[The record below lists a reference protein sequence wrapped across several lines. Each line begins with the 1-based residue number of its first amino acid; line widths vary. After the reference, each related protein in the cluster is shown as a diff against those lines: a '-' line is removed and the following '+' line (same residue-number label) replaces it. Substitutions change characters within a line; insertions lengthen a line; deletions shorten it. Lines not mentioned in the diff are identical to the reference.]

1 MSSNSLQN
9 ESVEKASEMLLTCII
24 EGRVDV
30 LKGILNQLV
39 KQQNYSH
46 ILDGVHNENGS
57 LLHNAVILNNLDA
70 VRTLLSVGAS
80 PCIQNEDNKT
90 PYQCAQSDDIKNA
103 FTQEILQAAATS
115 NAGKVC
121 RLIASGVP
129 VNSYDSELTKNTPL
143 HWAASF
149 GNEEIIKAFCDSQAD
164 VNAINCKGETPLH
177 DAVKRNDDKIVRILI
192 DYGADVHIKDNNNIS
207 PFELA
212 TSKNYSSIV
221 SLMSMNDVAQQLRRA
236 ESIISADFETA
247 SIMTSDTTTEF
258 MDKTNN
264 NDVNIKLE
272 SWTDLLWPQPQFL
285 EIEKNSSTIQFPKD
299 NRLKVYFSS
308 SSEGNPRRLMQCIQT
323 VSSVLASINL
333 EVEYRGHEVSDSPLE
348 GRIICGLYNLGKN
361 IESYSLSVT
370 KSGIEIYANDYAG
383 IKYGFSTLAQI
394 LRLHRGNAYMFSQ
407 RNSSID
413 YNDERQMTN
422 KALQFSNN
430 TFIPSIETNNISPNT
445 SYNGFSE
452 HNEQNFT
459 FITPPGQIPCLTIR
473 DYPEMEVR
481 AVFQDFSGCRILNT
495 ETVLQMATRLSYCKV
510 NYLFVNFESRTTDT
524 YQLPYTN
531 RDLFHMT
538 QVCEELFITLVPSL
552 DFQTSYI
559 EVEDARVF
567 IEKFMD
573 DFPLCKSIHFGEN
586 ITSILLSNPNFMHT
600 IQKRIKKIFLSIE
613 LLESNINQINNLP
626 PYAILCLDA
635 KFPFDLELKLSARV
649 NIVLRHRVSDVG
661 FLTSSPET
669 IAKKTILAEKLTYKM
684 YILGNMI
691 CDLSTGVEIMPPSLS
706 YIPEVAATGISWN
719 KTIDFRRFSFF
730 MPRITAEH
738 ILLDGGLTVLFEQ
751 AMTLGKVE
759 HEITKFSLGQHKL
772 STITN
777 LSITSQK
784 IPKNVI
790 SIFVEI
796 LLNPDNIKLDRLT
809 PLVFKKARIELR
821 KSMKALN
828 DARKYLPYNFELA
841 LVLAEIQ
848 LVTELMT
855 LLSRLGQSLCMY
867 GNSETLRGNQYL
879 SVGQLP
885 ANVRTD
891 MANALLDIRTKFQ
904 HTWLSRNMASTLPN
918 ALKIF
923 DNLFKSLLPPNLQSY
938 SNMVL

>member
-1 MSSNSLQN
+1 MSSSNFQN
-9 ESVEKASEMLLTCII
+9 ESIEKASEMLLTCIN
-24 EGRVDV
+24 EGRIDV
-30 LKGILNQLV
+30 LKSILNQLV
-39 KQQNYSH
+39 KQQNYLS
-46 ILDGVHNENGS
+46 ILDGIHNEIGS
-57 LLHNAVILNNLDA
+57 LLHNAVVLNNVDA

-80 PCIQNEDNKT
+80 PCIQNDENKT
-90 PYQCAQSDDIKNA
+90 PYQCAENEDIKNA
-103 FTQEILQAAATS
+103 FIQEILQAAATS

-129 VNSYDSELTKNTPL
+129 VNSYDSDLTRNTPL

-149 GNEEIIKAFCDSQAD
+149 GNEEIIKAFCDSQAN
-164 VNAINCKGETPLH
+164 VNATNNKGETPLH

-207 PFELA
+207 PFDLA
-212 TSKNYSSIV
+212 TTKNYSSIV
-221 SLMSMNDVAQQLRRA
+221 SLMSMNDVAQQLRRT
-236 ESIISADFETA
+236 ESIVSADLETA
-247 SIMTSDTTTEF
+247 SIITSDIGTDF
-258 MDKTNN
+258 MDKANN
-264 NDVNIKLE
+264 NQVNNKLE
-272 SWTDLLWPQPQFL
+272 AWTDLLWPQPQFL
-285 EIEKNSSTIQFPKD
+285 EIDKSASTIQFPKD
-299 NRLKVYFSS
+299 NRLKVYFLST
-308 SSEGNPRRLMQCIQT
+308 SEGNPRRLMQCIQT
-323 VSSVLASINL
+323 VSSVLSSINL
-333 EVEYRGHEVSDSPLE
+333 EIEYRGHEVPDSPLE
-348 GRIICGLYNLGKN
+348 GRVICGLYDLGKGSG
-361 IESYSLSVT
+361 SYSLSIT
-370 KSGIEIYANDYAG
+370 KSGIEVYASEYSG

-407 RNSSID
+407 KNHSID
-413 YNDERQMTN
+413 YSDERQLSNKGVSFTN
-422 KALQFSNN
+422 TS
-430 TFIPSIETNNISPNT
+430 FIPQSDSNLSVNN
-445 SYNGFSE
+445 SYNSGNSD
-452 HNEQNFT
+452 NNYT
-459 FITPPGQIPCLTIR
+459 FAIPAGQIPCLTIR
-473 DYPEMEVR
+473 DYPDMEIR

-538 QVCEELFITLVPSL
+538 QVCEELFITLIPSL
-552 DFQTSYI
+552 DFQTNYI
-559 EVEDARVF
+559 EIEDARGF
-567 IEKFMD
+567 IENFMN
-573 DFPLCKSIHFGEN
+573 DFPLCKSVHFGEN
-586 ITSILLSNPNFMHT
+586 ITSILLSNPQLMNT
-600 IQKRIKKIFLSIE
+600 IQKRIKKIFLTIE
-613 LLESNINQINNLP
+613 LTENNIHQINNLP
-626 PYAILCLDA
+626 PYTILCLDA
-635 KFPFDLELKLSARV
+635 RYPFELESKLSARV
-649 NIVLRHRVSDVG
+649 NVILRHTVSDVG

-669 IAKKTILAEKLTYKM
+669 IGKKIILAEKLAYKT
-684 YILGNMI
+684 YILGNII

-706 YIPEVAATGISWN
+706 YIPEIATTGISWN
-719 KTIDFRRFSFF
+719 KNIDFRKFLFF

-751 AMTLGKVE
+751 SMTLGKVE

-772 STITN
+772 SSTN
-777 LSITSQK
+777 YNSPKQ
-784 IPKNVI
+784 PKNVI

-828 DARKYLPYNFELA
+828 DARKHLPYNFELA

-848 LVTELMT
+848 LITELMT

-867 GNSETLRGNQYL
+867 GNSESLRGNTYL

-885 ANVRTD
+885 ANIRTD
-891 MANALLDIRTKFQ
+891 MANALLDIRTRFQ

-923 DNLFKSLLPPNLQSY
+923 DNLFKALLPPSLQNY

>member
-1 MSSNSLQN
+1 MFSSNFQN
-9 ESVEKASEMLLTCII
+9 ESIENASEMLLTCINENRI
-24 EGRVDV
+24 DV
-30 LKGILNQLV
+30 LKSILNQLG
-39 KQQNYSH
+39 KQQNYLS
-46 ILDGVHNENGS
+46 ILDGIHNEIGT
-57 LLHNAVILNNLDA
+57 LLHNAVVLNNIDA

-80 PCIQNEDNKT
+80 PCIQNEENKT
-90 PYQCAQSDDIKNA
+90 PYQCVGNEDIKNA
-103 FTQEILQAAATS
+103 FIQEILQAAATS

-129 VNSYDSELTKNTPL
+129 VNAYDSELTRNTPL

-149 GNEEIIKAFCDSQAD
+149 GNEEIIKAFCDSQAN
-164 VNAINCKGETPLH
+164 VNAVNNKGETPLH
-177 DAVKRNDDKIVRILI
+177 DAVKRNDDKIVRILM
-192 DYGADVHIKDNNNIS
+192 DYGADVHHKDNNDVS
-207 PFELA
+207 PFDLA
-212 TSKNYSSIV
+212 TSKNFSSLV
-221 SLMSMNDVAQQLRRA
+221 SLMSMNDVAQQLRKA
-236 ESIISADFETA
+236 ESIVSGDLETA
-247 SIMTSDTTTEF
+247 SIITSDTTTDF

-264 NDVNIKLE
+264 NQVNKKLE
-272 SWTDLLWPQPQFL
+272 RWTDLLWPQPQFL
-285 EIEKNSSTIQFPKD
+285 EIDKNIDTIQFPKD

-323 VSSVLASINL
+323 VSTVLASIHL
-333 EVEYRGHEVSDSPLE
+333 EVEYRGHEIPDSPLE
-348 GRIICGLYNLGKN
+348 GRIICGLYDLGKGN
-361 IESYSLSVT
+361 GSYSLSIS
-370 KSGIEIYANDYAG
+370 KLGIEIYANDYSG

-407 RNSSID
+407 RQNSVD
-413 YNDERQMTN
+413 YNDERQLSN
-422 KALQFSNN
+422 KVLSLS
-430 TFIPSIETNNISPNT
+430 TTSFIPPIEANVSLNNSFTGSTEN
-445 SYNGFSE
+445 
-452 HNEQNFT
+452 NFT
-459 FITPPGQIPCLTIR
+459 FVTPPGQIPCLTIR
-473 DYPEMEVR
+473 DFPDMEIR

-495 ETVLQMATRLSYCKV
+495 ETVLQMATKLSYCKI

-538 QVCEELFITLVPSL
+538 QVCEELFITLIPSL
-552 DFQTSYI
+552 DFQTNYI
-559 EVEDARVF
+559 ELEDARGF
-567 IEKFMD
+567 IENFLN
-573 DFPLCKSIHFGEN
+573 DFPLCKSVHFGEN
-586 ITSILLSNPNFMHT
+586 ITSILLSNPQFMST
-600 IQKRIKKIFLSIE
+600 IQKRIKKIFLTIE
-613 LLESNINQINNLP
+613 ITENNINQINNLP
-626 PYAILCLDA
+626 PYTILCLDA
-635 KFPFDLELKLSARV
+635 KFPFELESKLSARV
-649 NIVLRHRVSDVG
+649 NIILKHTISDVG
-661 FLTSSPET
+661 FLSSSPEL
-669 IAKKTILAEKLTYKM
+669 IGKKAILAEKLTYKT
-684 YILGNMI
+684 YVLGNII

-706 YIPEVAATGISWN
+706 YIPEIVITGISWN
-719 KTIDFRRFSFF
+719 KSIDFKKYLFF

-772 STITN
+772 SSVLN
-777 LSITSQK
+777 CPLNALKPS
-784 IPKNVI
+784 KNVI

-828 DARKYLPYNFELA
+828 DARKHLPYNFELA

-867 GNSETLRGNQYL
+867 GNSENLRGITYL

-885 ANVRTD
+885 ANIRTD
-891 MANALLDIRTKFQ
+891 MANALLEIRTKFQ

-923 DNLFKSLLPPNLQSY
+923 DNLFKALLPPNLQNY